1 MTTIIP
7 DTAVSGLDLVGR
19 PAIVDQRLT
28 TITAV
33 DGQRL
38 STALDPD
45 ASLEAPD
52 VLLLPHAGEYV
63 EMPDVIPS
71 PVQGY
76 WLGPVDETRI
86 GEHFAALVL
95 VGTRLTEVVMPTN
108 QADARRL
115 VTGAAIDPAP
125 MQALLAEARAHRR
138 TRRENAEWV
147 DRLVSIAHEEADDRG
162 WCTEFDDVCDRIGIP
177 RRTRDYDLRVEVT
190 ATVLVSRS
198 ATNADEAIDSLTRED
213 VWAALS
219 ADNIEWD
226 AEED

>member
-1 MTTIIP
+1 MVQASPGLTSPPILQEEPMTTITP

-86 GEHFAALVL
+86 GEHFTALVL

-147 DRLVSIAHEEADDRG
+147 DRLVSIAH
-162 WCTEFDDVCDRIGIP
+162 W
-177 RRTRDYDLRVEVT
+177 
-190 ATVLVSRS
+190 
-198 ATNADEAIDSLTRED
+198 
-213 VWAALS
+213 
-219 ADNIEWD
+219 
-226 AEED
+226 